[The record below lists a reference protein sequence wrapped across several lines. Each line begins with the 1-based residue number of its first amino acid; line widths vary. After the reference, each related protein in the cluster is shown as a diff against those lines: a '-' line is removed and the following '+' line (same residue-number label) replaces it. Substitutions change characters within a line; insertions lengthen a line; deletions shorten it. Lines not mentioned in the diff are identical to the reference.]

1 MSVRQANLIAA
12 GVGVLVGLLFTISS
26 VPIYR
31 RGVGAGP
38 GAGVFPFWI
47 GLLLTACSL
56 VYLVNSFQ
64 SQSPEKFTVGAGEG
78 KGWFVWTGLS
88 LVAYVGLMPYLGFAL
103 ATFLFTTVCL
113 RLIGGYKWVFSI
125 VFSLVTAILCTY
137 AFRVGLYIGLPTGF
151 VGW

>member
-1 MSVRQANLIAA
+1 MSVRQANMIAA
-12 GVGVLVGLLFTISS
+12 GVVVLVGLFFVISS
-26 VPIYR
+26 VPIYT

-47 GLLLTACSL
+47 GLLLTTCGL
-56 VYLVNSFQ
+56 VYLVSSFR
-64 SQSPEKFTVGAGEG
+64 SQSPEKFMIGAGEE
-78 KGWFVWTGLS
+78 KGWLVWTGLS
-88 LVAYVGLMPYLGFAL
+88 LVAYVGLMLYLGFAL

-113 RLIGGYKWVFSI
+113 RVIGGDKWGFSLL
-125 VFSLVTAILCTY
+125 FSLVTAILCTY